1 MLGIYYLH
9 LEDKKRVNVIPQLIK
24 EEKRKI
30 WQGVL
35 QDQIV
40 QLHWHY

>member
-1 MLGIYYLH
+1 MFGIYYLH

-24 EEKRKI
+24 ESKRKI

-35 QDQIV
+35 QEHIV
-40 QLHWHY
+40 HIH